1 MTDRAQELFD
11 HAKTLTPEQMPE
23 FMKSLPKEDQLLV
36 AMKAIETIGNISA
49 HLVQHADEI
58 WETKEINCPELCT
71 HQSGKFLHH
80 GFGRVEY
87 YECVKC
93 GESFPR
99 KYYS

>member
-1 MTDRAQELFD
+1 
-11 HAKTLTPEQMPE
+11 MPE

-71 HQSGKFLHH
+71 HQPGK
-80 GFGRVEY
+80 Y